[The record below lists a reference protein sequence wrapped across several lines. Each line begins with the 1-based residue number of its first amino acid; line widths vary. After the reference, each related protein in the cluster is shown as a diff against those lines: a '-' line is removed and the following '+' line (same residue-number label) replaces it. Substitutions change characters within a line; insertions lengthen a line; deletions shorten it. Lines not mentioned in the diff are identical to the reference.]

1 MSRNSN
7 VELNVLENKII
18 NIFSDFSMIMENF
31 NSMLKNEKREFL
43 KENDSCFKILSN
55 LIEVR
60 DELHLCIDEIYKE
73 NNNKVLLNKIFECE
87 EMMYEIDIL
96 KKKYNDLKGIALS
109 K

>member
-43 KENDSCFKILSN
+43 NENDSCFKILSN
-55 LIEVR
+55 LMEVR

-96 KKKYNDLKGIALS
+96 KKKYNELKGIALS

>member
-18 NIFSDFSMIMENF
+18 NIFSDFSMILENF

>member
-18 NIFSDFSMIMENF
+18 NIFSDFLMIMENF

-43 KENDSCFKILSN
+43 NENDSCFKILSN

-87 EMMYEIDIL
+87 EVIYEIETL
-96 KKKYNDLKGIALS
+96 KKKYNELKAFALNR
-109 K
+109 